1 MTPVAPRCLLS
12 CRSPLETTRLQKSW
26 RNLPPRLT
34 CMLRRPS
41 SSQWESSRP
50 AISQRFSRRVRS
62 RVLSPLFPNVTCF
75 LHVALSPSLSTWRP
89 QVAPH
94 PIISPVEFQIS
105 ASCHLPRPQGM
116 PLLLFGLASPG
127 LRPSDDPGLSDS
139 AIGMSLDRLSDPDE
153 LSSSADSVL
162 PRARLDF
169 ALTRRLRLKRG
180 FSVCPALIF
189 SILLNN
195 FKACKLA
202 NL

>member
-12 CRSPLETTRLQKSW
+12 CRRPLQTTRLHKSW

-75 LHVALSPSLSTWRP
+75 LHVAVSPSLSTWRP

-94 PIISPVEFQIS
+94 PIISPAEFQIS

-116 PLLLFGLASPG
+116 PLLFFGLACPG
-127 LRPSDDPGLSDS
+127 LMPSDDPGLSDS
-139 AIGMSLDRLSDPDE
+139 AIGMSHDRLSDPDE
-153 LSSSADSVL
+153 LSSSAESVL
-162 PRARLDF
+162 PPR
-169 ALTRRLRLKRG
+169 TT
-180 FSVCPALIF
+180 
-189 SILLNN
+189 
-195 FKACKLA
+195 
-202 NL
+202 